1 MSLLGPAH
9 VLPGPVDLQPRL
21 ADLAHSLHSTHFSVI
36 PVTAHLVTIHGIP
49 DAGEGDLWK
58 AASWARGR
66 SEMDKE
72 LGGGRG
78 GVRAGVLLGWVGL
91 ELELA
96 SWEPRDQERRAGVGG
111 RLWRAGGREE
121 ARSVSEGGRRK
132 KEA

>member
-72 LGGGRG
+72 LGGG
-78 GVRAGVLLGWVGL
+78 
-91 ELELA
+91 
-96 SWEPRDQERRAGVGG
+96 
-111 RLWRAGGREE
+111 AGGRESWGSPGLGRAGAGAGVLGAQGPGEESRCRGE
-121 ARSVSEGGRRK
+121 AVESWRRRGSAECK
-132 KEA
+132 